1 MAIVMLITIILDNN
15 AAHDKFIYFSHMNV
29 NVFYNTLTLKKSMY
43 LYILQR
49 AN

>member
-1 MAIVMLITIILDNN
+1 MAIVMLIRIILDNN
-15 AAHDKFIYFSHMNV
+15 AAHDKFVFSVMNV
-29 NVFYNTLTLKKSMY
+29 NVFCNTLTLKKSIY

>member
-1 MAIVMLITIILDNN
+1 MAIVMLIRIIDNN
-15 AAHDKFIYFSHMNV
+15 AAHDKFIFSVMNV
-29 NVFYNTLTLKKSMY
+29 NVFYNTLTLKKSIY